1 MTRIGVAENYC
12 NRWQNIYPLMPE
24 EDGWVIFFISHA
36 QVEGEVMDASDER
49 ETRLFPD
56 KSNQGRVTCCALT
69 SDFLIYGTDVSDNKP
84 FFR

>member
-1 MTRIGVAENYC
+1 
-12 NRWQNIYPLMPE
+12 
-24 EDGWVIFFISHA
+24 
-36 QVEGEVMDASDER
+36 MDASDER

-56 KSNQGRVTCCALT
+56 KSNQGRVSCCALT

>member
-1 MTRIGVAENYC
+1 M
-12 NRWQNIYPLMPE
+12 
-24 EDGWVIFFISHA
+24 FFISHA

-69 SDFLIYGTDVSDNKP
+69 SDFLIYGTDVRNNK
-84 FFR
+84 R

>member
-1 MTRIGVAENYC
+1 
-12 NRWQNIYPLMPE
+12 
-24 EDGWVIFFISHA
+24 
-36 QVEGEVMDASDER
+36 MDASDER

-84 FFR
+84 FFRLFMVLDHCYQNLVLRKSNTNFICRRVVF

>member
-1 MTRIGVAENYC
+1 M
-12 NRWQNIYPLMPE
+12 
-24 EDGWVIFFISHA
+24 FFISHA

-69 SDFLIYGTDVSDNKP
+69 SDFLIYGTDVSNKKP
-84 FFR
+84 FLLSYGPGSLLSEFGVKEVKY

>member
-1 MTRIGVAENYC
+1 
-12 NRWQNIYPLMPE
+12 
-24 EDGWVIFFISHA
+24 
-36 QVEGEVMDASDER
+36 MDASDER

-84 FFR
+84 FFVNLWSWITAIRIWC

>member
-1 MTRIGVAENYC
+1 MAE
-12 NRWQNIYPLMPE
+12 
-24 EDGWVIFFISHA
+24 FFISHA

-69 SDFLIYGTDVSDNKP
+69 SDFLIYGTDVSNNKP
-84 FFR
+84 CGPGSLLSEFGVKEVKY

>member
-1 MTRIGVAENYC
+1 MI
-12 NRWQNIYPLMPE
+12 
-24 EDGWVIFFISHA
+24 FISHA

-69 SDFLIYGTDVSDNKP
+69 SDFLIYGTDVSNNKP
-84 FFR
+84 FFLFYLLSWITAIIIWC